1 MANVNLSPDMNLPI
15 PIVGVAP
22 GPEYAQDV
30 NNCLTLID
38 SHDHTP
44 GFGVQITP
52 AGININTTFNIN
64 NQLLAN
70 VGGIQLTSQVVTPSI
85 SSIYES
91 GTDLFFVDGLGNN
104 IQITQNGGIA
114 GSPGSIS
121 NLTPPA
127 SAAYIAGSSTFVW
140 QSGVNIAANMDF
152 GSAILRNLS
161 PNSTF
166 GLTLSPPSLSSNYT
180 LTLPLVPAV
189 SSFLQIDTSGT
200 ITGQVPV
207 TTILPSNAGT
217 QGQILRQSGSGQ
229 PIFQNLLQNIQTKTS
244 TYAIS
249 NVDDVILVSGGVF
262 TVTLPDATTI
272 QGKQIII
279 KKTDASL
286 TNIITIATSL
296 GQTIDGASTRTLNTI
311 SEIYT
316 VVSDGANWQ
325 IIEHETITP
334 FVTTT
339 STITAT
345 TTNPTKGATPV
356 TDNVVWRRNGQ
367 FMEIN
372 FTYYQTTAGVAGLGA
387 YLFTIPSSLLLD
399 SSVNIATG
407 TIDQTH
413 VGIGGTALGV
423 GFTSNSANAGTGVV
437 SRTIVLPFSTS
448 KLYMLAEF
456 QGGSNAQSESWGTGQ
471 GIGFATNPYYVTFS
485 ARLPIAGWSA

>member
-64 NQLLAN
+64 NQILAN

-104 IQITQNGGIA
+104 VQITQNGGIA

-127 SAAYIAGSSTFVW
+127 SAAYVSGSSTFVW

-166 GLTLSPPSLSSNYT
+166 GLTLSPPPSLGSNYT
-180 LTLPLVPAV
+180 ITLPLVPSVA
-189 SSFLQIDTSGT
+189 SFLQMDTSGT

-207 TTILPSNAGT
+207 TTILPSNPGT

-229 PIFQNLLQNIQTKTS
+229 PIFENLLQNIQTKTA

-262 TVTLPDATTI
+262 TVTLPSAIGI

-296 GQTIDGASTRTLNTI
+296 GQTIDGLATRTLNTI

-325 IIEHETITP
+325 IIEHETVTP
-334 FVTTT
+334 FVTAT

-345 TTNPTKGATPV
+345 GSNPTKGATPV
-356 TDNVVWRRNGQ
+356 TDNVVWRRSGQ
-367 FMEIN
+367 YMEISW
-372 FTYYQTTAGVAGLGA
+372 TYYQTTSGTAGLGA
-387 YLFTIPSSLLLD
+387 YLFTIPSSQVLD

-413 VGIGGTALGV
+413 QGIGGTILGY
-423 GFTSNSANAGTGVV
+423 GYDANTVAAGTGVA
-437 SRTIVLPFSTS
+437 SRFAVVPFSTT
-448 KLYMLAEF
+448 KLYGMAEF
-456 QGGSNAQSESWGTGQ
+456 PGAPGQSISWGTGQ
-471 GIGFATNPYYVTFS
+471 GIQFNTNPYYVTFT
-485 ARLPIAGWSA
+485 ARLPISGWSA